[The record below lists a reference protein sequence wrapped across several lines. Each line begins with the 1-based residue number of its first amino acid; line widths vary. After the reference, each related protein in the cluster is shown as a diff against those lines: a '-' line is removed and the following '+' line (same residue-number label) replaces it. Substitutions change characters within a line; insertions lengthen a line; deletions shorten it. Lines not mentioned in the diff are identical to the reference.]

1 LSSVLHLHFAFTLQ
15 TLFSRVGDKG
25 FEVGADKAS
34 REPSRTRRID
44 DVPELALARS
54 ILIVS
59 GPQRGKE
66 PLMVEI
72 PKITIIERIRSR
84 SGPEAADSANDEL
97 PEKLDLDSD
106 SDARLLRRYD
116 IEPDELREEFG
127 RGSPSTG

>member
-1 LSSVLHLHFAFTLQ
+1 L
-15 TLFSRVGDKG
+15 
-25 FEVGADKAS
+25 
-34 REPSRTRRID
+34 
-44 DVPELALARS
+44 
-54 ILIVS
+54 ILVVS

-66 PLMVEI
+66 PFMVEV
-72 PKITIIERIRSR
+72 PKITIVERIRSR

-127 RGSPSTG
+127 GGSPSTG